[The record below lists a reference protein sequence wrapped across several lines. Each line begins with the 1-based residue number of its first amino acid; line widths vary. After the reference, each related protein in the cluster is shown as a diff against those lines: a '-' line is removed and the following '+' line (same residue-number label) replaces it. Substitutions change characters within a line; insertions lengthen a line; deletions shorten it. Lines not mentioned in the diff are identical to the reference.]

1 MGQDRDMD
9 RTGTGHEQNNNMT
22 ADNRNRPSEVHIED
36 LTYHYPH
43 SDSPSIIDVNLDI
56 KQGEFVLLA
65 GPSGC
70 GKTTLVR
77 SLNRLIPCVTGGD
90 LRGRILINGK
100 DISGQKVHQ
109 LALHVSMVFQNPDTQ
124 LFALTIGEDVAF
136 GPENLGLP
144 RDEILRR
151 VERALTAVRLDPMR
165 DHFIFTLSG
174 GEKQRTAIGGNL
186 AMEPDVL
193 ILDEPTSDMDPV
205 GTKEVLAVIKRLN
218 RERNM
223 TIILIEHKIDEVV
236 KLADRLV
243 VMDRGRILL
252 DGDPCEIFDREH
264 DRMKNIGIYPPQ
276 LSEISHIL
284 HATGMTHALN
294 KRPTYEDVLDRL
306 TELLSDPDNTAGNDA
321 LTDTSDIYDA
331 AGDAPDGTGID
342 TCIDTSTATT
352 IPHVRIEKMWH
363 KHEDGSDGLKDIDL
377 QIERGE
383 FAALI
388 GHNGAGKTLLVSH
401 LIGFLKPSGGRILFD
416 GEDISEL
423 STAELAQRVGY
434 LFQNPDDQIFTDNVV
449 EEIRFGLKNLRL
461 NKDEIARRVDLA
473 LTMMELTEYSDR
485 HPHALSRGQRQ
496 RLAVASILAM
506 EPDFIVLDEPTTGQD
521 RAHVNKFLHQIKKLN
536 QLGKTV
542 ILITHDM
549 NIAVEYADRTIV
561 MKNGEIFLDG
571 ATRDVFS
578 RSEDLREAYIE
589 PPVVTRLSLDLR
601 KKGINIPVMLT
612 VEELELYLKAA
623 GSDQRHE

>member
-1 MGQDRDMD
+1 
-9 RTGTGHEQNNNMT
+9 MT
-22 ADNRNRPSEVHIED
+22 ADNENRPPQVYIEN
-36 LTYHYPH
+36 LTYQYPH
-43 SDSPSIIDVNLDI
+43 SDSPSIKDVNLDI

-77 SLNRLIPCVTGGD
+77 SLNRLIPCVTDGD

-100 DISGQKVHQ
+100 DISRQKVHQ
-109 LALHVSMVFQNPDTQ
+109 LALHVGMVFQNPDTQ
-124 LFALTIGEDVAF
+124 LFALTVGEDIAF

-144 RDEILRR
+144 ADEILRR

-165 DHFIFTLSG
+165 EHFIFTLSG
-174 GEKQRTAIGGNL
+174 GEKQRTAIGGSL
-186 AMEPDVL
+186 AMEPDVF

-205 GTKEVLAVIKRLN
+205 GTKEVLGVIKRLN
-218 RERNM
+218 MERNM

-252 DGDPCEIFDREH
+252 DGDPCEIFEREH

-284 HATGMTHALN
+284 HAINIRDGLN
-294 KRPTYEDVLDRL
+294 KRPTYENVLDHL
-306 TELLSDPDNTAGNDA
+306 TGLLSDMGGDDVNNDVADTPDAYNAAGNMN
-321 LTDTSDIYDA
+321 ININ
-331 AGDAPDGTGID
+331 AGAIIED
-342 TCIDTSTATT
+342 
-352 IPHVRIEKMWH
+352 PHVRIEKMWH
-363 KHEDGSDGLKDIDL
+363 KHDDGSDGLKDIDL
-377 QIERGE
+377 QVQRGE
-383 FAALI
+383 FVALI

-401 LIGFLKPSGGRILFD
+401 LIGFLKPSEGRILFD
-416 GEDISEL
+416 GKDISEI
-423 STAELAQRVGY
+423 STAKLAQQVGY

-449 EEIRFGLKNLRL
+449 EEIRFGLKNLKL
-461 NKDEIARRVDLA
+461 NDEDIARRVDSA
-473 LTMMELTEYSDR
+473 LNMMELTEYSDR

-506 EPDFIVLDEPTTGQD
+506 EPDLIVLDEPTTGQD

-549 NIAVEYADRTIV
+549 NIVAEYADRTIV

-589 PPVVTRLSLDLR
+589 PPVVTRLSLDLKR
-601 KKGINIPVMLT
+601 KGINIPVMLT
-612 VEELELYLKAA
+612 VEELEWHLKAA
-623 GSDQRHE
+623 GPD

>member
-1 MGQDRDMD
+1 
-9 RTGTGHEQNNNMT
+9 MT
-22 ADNRNRPSEVHIED
+22 ADNGNRPSQVHIEN
-36 LTYHYPH
+36 LTYQYPH
-43 SDSPSIIDVNLDI
+43 SDSPSITDVSLDI
-56 KQGEFVLLA
+56 KPGEFVLLA

-77 SLNRLIPCVTGGD
+77 SLNRLIPCVSGGD

-124 LFALTIGEDVAF
+124 LFALTVEEDVAF

-144 RDEILRR
+144 ADEILRR
-151 VERALTAVRLDPMR
+151 VERALTAVRLDSMR
-165 DHFIFTLSG
+165 EHFIFTLSG

-193 ILDEPTSDMDPV
+193 ILDEPTSDMDPI

-236 KLADRLV
+236 KYADRLI

-252 DGDPCEIFDREH
+252 DGDPCEIFEREH
-264 DRMKNIGIYPPQ
+264 DRMRNIGIYPPQ

-284 HATGMTHALN
+284 HASGMTRTFN

-306 TELLSDPDNTAGNDA
+306 TELLNDPDNTDGNGA
-321 LTDTSDIYDA
+321 INSAVADTSDA
-331 AGDAPDGTGID
+331 CNGAGDAGT
-342 TCIDTSTATT
+342 TATV
-352 IPHVRIEKMWH
+352 PHLRIEKMWH

-383 FAALI
+383 FVALI
-388 GHNGAGKTLLVSH
+388 GHNGAGKTLMVSH
-401 LIGFLKPSGGRILFD
+401 LLGFLKPSEGRILFD
-416 GEDISEL
+416 GKDISEI
-423 STAELAQRVGY
+423 STAKLAQQIGY

-449 EEIRFGLKNLRL
+449 EEIRFGLKNLTL
-461 NKDEIARRVDLA
+461 NDEDIARRVNSA
-473 LTMMELTEYSDR
+473 LTMMELTEYSKR

-506 EPDFIVLDEPTTGQD
+506 EPNLIVLDEPTTGQD
-521 RAHVNKFLHQIKKLN
+521 RTHVNKFLHQIKKLN

-542 ILITHDM
+542 LLITHDM
-549 NIAVEYADRTIV
+549 NIAAEYANRTIV
-561 MKNGEIFLDG
+561 MKSGEIFLDG
-571 ATRDVFS
+571 ATRDIFS
-578 RSEDLREAYIE
+578 RSEELREAHIE
-589 PPVVTRLSLDLR
+589 PPVVTRLSLDLKR
-601 KKGINIPVMLT
+601 KGINIPVMLT
-612 VEELELYLKAA
+612 VEELEWHLKAA
-623 GSDQRHE
+623 GPD